1 MVTPQVEELI
11 LAAEAT
17 LSPLRASVAAVRYPE
32 RSEMVAVGL
41 RGPEGLSTVPQP
53 LSHDPANLH
62 QQHVRATCPRASPSF
77 PALHL
82 PYYNPIVA
90 SGRREILTRRHL
102 AR

>member
-41 RGPEGLSTVPQP
+41 RGPESLSPVP
-53 LSHDPANLH
+53 HCDDPANLH
-62 QQHVRATCPRASPSF
+62 QQHMRATCPRVSPSF

-82 PYYNPIVA
+82 PYYDPIVA
-90 SGRREILTRRHL
+90 SGRREILTCRHL
-102 AR
+102 SG